1 MARARLESEKYS
13 SRVYPIERIGAMQRK
28 KCFLIAALLFL
39 LTGFVAS
46 FQLAKASP
54 SVSVSSVYAPLP
66 IEWIGS
72 GGRAVTQTSDGK
84 FVSFSGSREAHMVR
98 TGSEGEFLWSKTY
111 GLVGYD
117 LECFGGQQ
125 TSDGGYML
133 IGGARGYLATHGD
146 AWLGKTDETGDM
158 LWNRTYGGEGHE
170 YAFSGQQTTEGGYI
184 LAGVNNGDFYLLKT
198 DLNGNMEWDKT
209 YGGNSSEI
217 AWSVQQT
224 SDGGYILAGEAYPY
238 GGTYSDCWLVKT
250 DPNGEMEWNKT
261 YDVGWNDAAL
271 CVRQTTD
278 GGYIFA
284 GYILSYYDEISRARV
299 GQAWVFKTDNHG
311 EIEWSVGFSGTPGLS
326 NWAQASSVKETSD
339 GGYIVAG
346 YATFEGQTGMVLLKT
361 HSKGSGFDW
370 KGVYMGYG
378 AFDVIQTLDGGYA
391 VAEGGRLI
399 KILAE
404 RPLIARFQYSPNN
417 PIIQESILF
426 NATYSYD
433 RNQDITSYSW
443 DFDDGNISSTTNP
456 IVSHRYDRSGTYNV
470 SLTAEDAEG
479 LNSTYS
485 GLVNI
490 PAGPPVA
497 RFEYSPNSPV
507 FKESIIFN
515 ASSSYDRNQD
525 IVSYLWNFDDANITS
540 TTNPSIVHQYKNPG
554 IYNVSLTVV
563 DAEGL
568 DSSYSIA
575 VCAKNPTS
583 LSISTSSPSVAAGY
597 SVNVTGTLLDSA
609 GVSLKN
615 ETVDLF
621 YTFTGVENWTPIC
634 SNCTDN
640 LGNYYANWTPPA
652 ASYFMI
658 KAVYAGNYTHVESNG
673 NVTVCMLP
681 YEGQYIFSVESNS
694 TISAMSYDNNNKT
707 LSFMTTGKEGTF
719 GYVKVTA
726 DKSLVTDIALL
737 KVHVDDVEYNYTAT
751 EADQSWVVIFT
762 YSHSVHLVKIE
773 LDYIIPEFQTAF
785 LLVILLTVSILLTA
799 VRHRSSSRSPTKRS
813 ARVF

>member
-1 MARARLESEKYS
+1 
-13 SRVYPIERIGAMQRK
+13 
-28 KCFLIAALLFL
+28 
-39 LTGFVAS
+39 
-46 FQLAKASP
+46 
-54 SVSVSSVYAPLP
+54 
-66 IEWIGS
+66 
-72 GGRAVTQTSDGK
+72 
-84 FVSFSGSREAHMVR
+84 
-98 TGSEGEFLWSKTY
+98 
-111 GLVGYD
+111 
-117 LECFGGQQ
+117 
-125 TSDGGYML
+125 
-133 IGGARGYLATHGD
+133 
-146 AWLGKTDETGDM
+146 
-158 LWNRTYGGEGHE
+158 
-170 YAFSGQQTTEGGYI
+170 
-184 LAGVNNGDFYLLKT
+184 
-198 DLNGNMEWDKT
+198 
-209 YGGNSSEI
+209 
-217 AWSVQQT
+217 
-224 SDGGYILAGEAYPY
+224 
-238 GGTYSDCWLVKT
+238 
-250 DPNGEMEWNKT
+250 
-261 YDVGWNDAAL
+261 
-271 CVRQTTD
+271 
-278 GGYIFA
+278 
-284 GYILSYYDEISRARV
+284 
-299 GQAWVFKTDNHG
+299 VFKTDNHG

-370 KGVYMGYG
+370 KGIYMGYG
-378 AFDVIQTLDGGYA
+378 AFDVIQTLDCGYA

-456 IVSHRYDRSGTYNV
+456 IVSHRYDRSGAYNV

-540 TTNPSIVHQYKNPG
+540 TTNPSIVHRYKNPG
-554 IYNVSLTVV
+554 IYNVSLTVI

-568 DSSYSIA
+568 DSSYSIV

-583 LSISTSSPSVAAGY
+583 LSISTSSPPVTAGY
-597 SVNVTGTLLDSA
+597 SMNITGTLLDSA
-609 GVSLKN
+609 GVSLMN

-621 YTFTGVENWTPIC
+621 YAFTGIENWTPIS
-634 SNCTDN
+634 SNCTDS

-681 YEGQYIFSVESNS
+681 YETQYIFSVESNS

-751 EADQSWVVIFT
+751 EADQSWVVTFT

-773 LDYIIPEFQTAF
+773 LDYIIPEFQTSF
-785 LLVILLTVSILLTA
+785 LLVILLIVSIFLTA
-799 VRHRSSSRSPTKRS
+799 VRHKSPWHTRYRPRSVRCNFYNSPANYLMFGLYVKIDGDGQ
-813 ARVF
+813 V